1 MVLREE
7 CVLIEAN
14 LRRYDYASGNAT
26 TKRILSSGIC
36 DMNHYIATKGRFLID
51 DNNNF
56 YCSSMQANQQQQLDA
71 VDKRLLNEI
80 QWVFPLADRPYLE
93 IAERYDISEEDV
105 MRRIAFMKNM
115 GIIRQI
121 NAIFD
126 TRRLGYK
133 SALVAFAVRP
143 DKLDEVAE
151 KVNEHP
157 GVSHNY
163 ERNHEYNMWF
173 TLAVPPGSDMKQE
186 LDRMASFEGVVKH
199 RVLPT
204 LKLYKIGVR
213 LDMVNKD
220 PDKLEPTEKVKHL
233 NPEKVQLTERD
244 IQFIRELQKDL
255 SVAPEPFKELA
266 NNLGITTAELF
277 AKAAEYENTGI
288 MRRFAAILR
297 HREAGFLANGMV
309 VWHVPDNK
317 VDEVGFRL
325 AAFPQVSHCYRR
337 PVYPDWRFNLFSM
350 VHARTLQAAEKIAA
364 EMSETVGMK
373 DYQILFS
380 SREFKKERVKYFV

>member
-1 MVLREE
+1 
-7 CVLIEAN
+7 
-14 LRRYDYASGNAT
+14 
-26 TKRILSSGIC
+26 
-36 DMNHYIATKGRFLID
+36 
-51 DNNNF
+51 
-56 YCSSMQANQQQQLDA
+56 MQANQQQQLDSI
-71 VDKRLLNEI
+71 DKKLLNEI
-80 QWVFPLADRPYLE
+80 QWVFPLVDRPYLE
-93 IAERYDISEEDV
+93 IAKRYDISEEDV
-105 MRRIAFMKNM
+105 MHRIAFMKDI
-115 GIIRQI
+115 GVIRQI

-133 SALVAFAVRP
+133 STLIAFAVRP
-143 DKLDEVAE
+143 DKLDYVAK

-173 TLAVPPGSDMKQE
+173 TLAVPPGSDIKRD
-186 LDRMASFEGVVKH
+186 LDRMTSFEGVIKH

-204 LKLYKIGVR
+204 LKLYKIGVK

-220 PDKLEPTEKVKHL
+220 PDKLVPTDNVKHL
-233 NPEKVQLTERD
+233 NPEKVRLSERD
-244 IQFIRELQKDL
+244 REFVRELQKDL
-255 SVAPEPFKELA
+255 AITPEPFKEIA
-266 NNLGITTAELF
+266 NSLGVTTAELF
-277 AKAAEYENTGI
+277 AKATEYENTGI

-297 HREAGFLANGMV
+297 HREAGFVANGMV
-309 VWHVPDNK
+309 VWHVPENK

-325 AAFPQVSHCYRR
+325 ATFPQVSHCYRR

-364 EMSETVGMK
+364 NMSETVGIK

>member
-1 MVLREE
+1 M
-7 CVLIEAN
+7 
-14 LRRYDYASGNAT
+14 
-26 TKRILSSGIC
+26 
-36 DMNHYIATKGRFLID
+36 H
-51 DNNNF
+51 
-56 YCSSMQANQQQQLDA
+56 ANQQQQLDA
-71 VDKRLLNEI
+71 IDKRLLNEI
-80 QWVFPLADRPYLE
+80 QWVFPLVDRPYLE
-93 IAERYDISEEDV
+93 IAKRHEISEEDV
-105 MRRIAFMKNM
+105 MHRIAFMKNM

-133 SALVAFAVRP
+133 STLIAFAVKP
-143 DKLDEVAE
+143 DKLDYVAG

-173 TLAVPPGSDMKQE
+173 TLAVPPGSDLKQD
-186 LDRMASFEGVVKH
+186 LDRMASLEGVLKH

-213 LDMVNKD
+213 LDMVSKD
-220 PDKLEPTEKVKHL
+220 PDKLEPTDKVKHL
-233 NPEKVQLTERD
+233 NQDKIQLNERD
-244 IQFIRELQKDL
+244 REFIRELQKDL
-255 SVAPEPFKELA
+255 AVVPEPFNELA
-266 NNLGITTAELF
+266 NSLGVTTTELF
-277 AKAAEYENTGI
+277 AKAIEYENNGI

-297 HREAGFLANGMV
+297 HREAGFVANGMV
-309 VWHVPDNK
+309 VWQVPENR

-337 PVYPDWRFNLFSM
+337 PIYPDWKFNLFSM
-350 VHARTLQAAEKIAA
+350 VHARTLQAAEKIAV
-364 EMSETVGMK
+364 EMSETVGIK